1 MIKKL
6 IKWLQSPMF
15 QAAHDYANVY
25 LKLLAEMKQLSKL
38 FNIPLEH
45 ASILD
50 VGCGYHYPNVILF
63 TENGFKI
70 EGLDIIDI
78 FYRDNIIKI
87 IKIYKFNL
95 KQIIKILLKN
105 IYFKMYY
112 YYLQRFAEID
122 SINHN
127 QYRLTTYDGKKMPYP
142 DNSFDFVI
150 SNAVLEHVKDVYSF
164 ASEIYRV
171 TKKGGCVIINYHNY
185 YSFSGNHLDY
195 ELNRRYPW
203 GHLTGELKEQIFLNK
218 LNPEEVKEIFKSFF
232 DKVWLYYLDEY
243 HNTLRYDESSLPLC
257 TESPHLFKWEGQNY
271 LTPSLLRKIKSNYPE
286 ISEKLLLSKGFKVIC
301 VKT

>member
-1 MIKKL
+1 MINKI

-15 QAAHDYANVY
+15 QAVHDYANVY
-25 LKLLAEMKQLSKL
+25 RKLLAEMKQLSKL

-63 TENGFKI
+63 TENGLKI
-70 EGLDIIDI
+70 EGLDIIEE
-78 FYRDNIIKI
+78 FYRDDI
-87 IKIYKFNL
+87 L
-95 KQIIKILLKN
+95 VLLKRHKN
-105 IYFKMYY
+105 PKYILKNLLRKYYFKK
-112 YYLQRFAEID
+112 YYLYLQQFAEID
-122 SINHN
+122 SINHKH
-127 QYRLTTYDGKKMPYP
+127 YRLTTYDGKKMPYP

-150 SNAVLEHVKDVYSF
+150 SNAVLEHVEDVYSF
-164 ASEIYRV
+164 ASEIFRV
-171 TKKGGCVIINYHNY
+171 TKEGGCVILNWHNY

-203 GHLTGELKEQIFLNK
+203 GHLTGELKERIFLNK
-218 LNPEEVKEIFKSFF
+218 LKPEEVKEIFKSFF
-232 DKVWLYYLDEY
+232 DKVWLYFMDEY

-257 TESPHLFKWEGQNY
+257 TESPHLFKWEAEKL
-271 LTPSLLRKIKSNYPE
+271 LTPSLLEKIKSRYPD
-286 ISEKLLLSKGFKVIC
+286 ISKKLLLSKSFKIIC